1 MNKKRLFQSGILGLC
16 ILLFTGCQGED
27 IKERVRSLASSEF
40 STVEY
45 TITKVVKANDE
56 SFYTVGN
63 RKILFSCKAIVKAG
77 VDLSKLTTDDIELN
91 PKSKKAEITLPAAEV
106 LSFNMPLEEAKL
118 VYEKIGSL
126 RFSFTAEERN
136 NLLTQGEEDIRA
148 DLEHL
153 GILKDA
159 EENTKMFFKA
169 LLQQF
174 GYNNIEVKFKEK
186 EEA

>member
-118 VYEKIGSL
+118 VYE
-126 RFSFTAEERN
+126 
-136 NLLTQGEEDIRA
+136 
-148 DLEHL
+148 
-153 GILKDA
+153 
-159 EENTKMFFKA
+159 
-169 LLQQF
+169 
-174 GYNNIEVKFKEK
+174 
-186 EEA
+186 